1 MSGGGGGATFTLY
14 YTPAR
19 TMTLRPR
26 PAVARALLRWYDR
39 AKRDL
44 PWRREPTAYKTLV
57 SELMLQQTAV
67 ATVEPYFERFVR
79 QLPTLQAL
87 ASASDEQV
95 TALWSGLGYYARAR
109 NLRRAAAVAVAEHG
123 GELPRSEAAL
133 LALPG
138 VGPYTAAAVA
148 SIAFGARTFAL
159 DGNAA
164 RVMAR
169 LHGVREPIDRPAT
182 RRQLAGY
189 GLDDIPARRAGDFN
203 QAVMELGA
211 LICTPRRPRCQACPL
226 RDGCVACQA
235 GLAGLLPTRT
245 VRRQRPLARVVCV
258 CVTDGACV
266 LMVKRRAG
274 LLAGTWAL
282 PEVESTGSL
291 EAPASVARKLAARAG
306 ARGASLEYRG
316 AVRHVFTHRDLT
328 AQVFRV
334 EVAGRPR
341 PAADR
346 RWVVPEDLGRLGVSS
361 FARKTIALGAGP
373 RKQDSAGVA
382 P

>member
-1 MSGGGGGATFTLY
+1 M
-14 YTPAR
+14 TPR
-19 TMTLRPR
+19 HR
-26 PAVARALLRWYDR
+26 PAVARALLAWYDR

-44 PWRREPTAYKTLV
+44 PWRRQPTAYKTLV
-57 SELMLQQTAV
+57 SELMLQQTGV

-133 LALPG
+133 RALPG

-169 LHGVREPIDRPAT
+169 LHGMREPIDRPAT
-182 RRQLAGY
+182 RRQLAAY

-226 RDGCVACQA
+226 CIGCVAREA
-235 GLAGLLPTRT
+235 GLAALLPTRT

-258 CVTDGACV
+258 CVTDGTCL

-282 PEVESTGSL
+282 PEAEATVSL

-306 ARGASLEYRG
+306 ARGASIEYRG

-334 EVAGRPR
+334 EVSSRPR
-341 PAADR
+341 PGADR
-346 RWVVPEDLGRLGVSS
+346 RWVVPERLGRLGVSS